1 MSTQGN
7 PHVVNLHGNG
17 VPSKQTLMQKLDPR
31 ALDKT
36 QFQQSTLQFE
46 GVVIIQTGIAYLDD
60 DALVAWPGEAEF
72 AGLGHDARD
81 YRRDRPRLLTV
92 IIRCD

>member
-17 VPSKQTLMQKLDPR
+17 VASKQTLMQQFDPR
-31 ALDKT
+31 ALDKP

-46 GVVIIQTGIAYLDD
+46 GVFVIQTRIAHLDD
-60 DALVAWPGEAEF
+60 DALVAWPGLAEF

>member
-17 VPSKQTLMQKLDPR
+17 VPSKQTLMQKLDSR
-31 ALDKT
+31 SLDKT

-46 GVVIIQTGIAYLDD
+46 GVVVIKTGIAYLDD
-60 DALVAWPGEAEF
+60 DALVTWPGQAEF
-72 AGLGHDARD
+72 AGLGHEARD
-81 YRRDRPRLLTV
+81 YRRYRPRMLTV

>member
-1 MSTQGN
+1 
-7 PHVVNLHGNG
+7 
-17 VPSKQTLMQKLDPR
+17 
-31 ALDKT
+31 
-36 QFQQSTLQFE
+36 
-46 GVVIIQTGIAYLDD
+46 VVIIQTGIAYLDD

-92 IIRCD
+92 IIRCDWPSSSPSSHRHRLPAVRVRLSVPKTAGDRQ

>member
-7 PHVVNLHGNG
+7 PHVVNLQGNG
-17 VPSKQTLMQKLDPR
+17 VPSKQALMQKLDPR
-31 ALDKT
+31 ALDKP

-46 GVVIIQTGIAYLDD
+46 GVFVIQTRIAHLDD
-60 DALVAWPGEAEF
+60 DALVTWPGLAEF